1 MNSFEAFLE
10 RQNEIKRLIEIIKSL
25 GEPINEELRK
35 KIGTLNR
42 AVVVLLCSH
51 IEGYIEDS
59 IIEML
64 EPKVKEIQN
73 RFSKGEKLGLQDFNL
88 LLLKTQYNHLNHL
101 DHKLD
106 EVVTDVANLRMD
118 FKGLENKF
126 TILESK
132 FTTLEGKYS
141 MFEKNIELKLESFKN
156 DIEYKIQKAINVNM
170 RWSIGIIAFIVTALK
185 IIDMI
190 FK

>member
-1 MNSFEAFLE
+1 MSTTN
-10 RQNEIKRLIEIIKSL
+10 
-25 GEPINEELRK
+25 
-35 KIGTLNR
+35 
-42 AVVVLLCSH
+42 
-51 IEGYIEDS
+51 IEDS

-126 TILESK
+126 SILESK

>member
-1 MNSFEAFLE
+1 MSTTN
-10 RQNEIKRLIEIIKSL
+10 
-25 GEPINEELRK
+25 
-35 KIGTLNR
+35 
-42 AVVVLLCSH
+42 
-51 IEGYIEDS
+51 IEDS

-88 LLLKTQYNHLNHL
+88 LLLKTQYNHL

-126 TILESK
+126 TLLEN
-132 FTTLEGKYS
+132 KYS

>member
-1 MNSFEAFLE
+1 MSTTN
-10 RQNEIKRLIEIIKSL
+10 
-25 GEPINEELRK
+25 
-35 KIGTLNR
+35 
-42 AVVVLLCSH
+42 
-51 IEGYIEDS
+51 IEDS

-132 FTTLEGKYS
+132 FTILESKFTTLEGKYS

>member
-1 MNSFEAFLE
+1 MSTTN
-10 RQNEIKRLIEIIKSL
+10 
-25 GEPINEELRK
+25 
-35 KIGTLNR
+35 
-42 AVVVLLCSH
+42 
-51 IEGYIEDS
+51 IEGS

-126 TILESK
+126 TLLEN
-132 FTTLEGKYS
+132 KYS

>member
-1 MNSFEAFLE
+1 MSTTN
-10 RQNEIKRLIEIIKSL
+10 
-25 GEPINEELRK
+25 
-35 KIGTLNR
+35 
-42 AVVVLLCSH
+42 
-51 IEGYIEDS
+51 IEDS